1 MAAMLQ
7 PPQRQS
13 LVAQTAEILRKYV
26 ATRPAG
32 EKLASERELG
42 HQLGVSRMTLRAAL
56 AKLERERLLRA
67 GQGRSR
73 VIVKRG
79 PRTRKPTGLRDVVL
93 LSPIP
98 LHEIEPR
105 VLLSMN
111 ELHDML
117 AQEQHQLKFVVPHNC
132 YRERPQRDLKELA
145 ARLRPSAWVLLLSTR
160 AMQEWFQDQGLPA
173 VVAGSRHEGVRLPA
187 VDVDFRAVCR
197 HAVGRLVAKGHRH
210 LVLLNPKKSA
220 AGDLKSEAGFIEA
233 GAAARSEIETTVA
246 QHDGTVEGI
255 CTSLDRLLARP
266 QPPTG
271 FLVSRSNYALTAL
284 GHLIQRGVRFPEKA
298 AFISRSHDPF
308 LEYVVPSMARY
319 AIDASVFA
327 HKLTRVVLEFTAGGN
342 PPPTEHLL
350 MPRFI
355 SGRTLG

>member
-1 MAAMLQ
+1 MLQ

-13 LVAQTAEILRKYV
+13 LVAQTADILRKHV
-26 ATRPAG
+26 ATRAAG

-42 HQLGVSRMTLRAAL
+42 QQLGVSRMTLRAAL
-56 AKLERERLLRA
+56 SKLEREKLISA

-73 VIVKRG
+73 VIAKRG
-79 PRTRKPTGLRDVVL
+79 QRTNNAGELRDVVL

-117 AQEQHQLKFVVPHNC
+117 AQEKHQLKFVVPHNC

-160 AMQEWFQDQGLPA
+160 AMQEWFQVQGLPA
-173 VVAGSRHEGVRLPA
+173 VVAGSRHEGIQLPA

-197 HAVGRLVAKGHRH
+197 HAVGRFLAKGHRR
-210 LVLLNPKKSA
+210 LALLNPRKAA
-220 AGDLKSEAGFIEA
+220 AGDLKSEAGFKEA
-233 GAAARSEIETTVA
+233 GALAGPDVETMVA
-246 QHDGTVEGI
+246 QHDGTLEGI
-255 CTSLDRLLARP
+255 CASLDRLLARP
-266 QPPTG
+266 RPPTG
-271 FLVSRSNYALTAL
+271 FLVSRANYALTAL
-284 GHLIQRGVRFPEKA
+284 GHLIQRGLRFPENA
-298 AFISRSHDPF
+298 AFISRSHDPV
-308 LEYVVPSMARY
+308 LEYVVPAMARY
-319 AIDASVFA
+319 QIDAAVFA
-327 HKLTRVVLEFTAGGN
+327 HKLTRVVLELTTGGN
-342 PPPTEHLL
+342 PPPKEHLL

-355 SGRTLG
+355 PGKTLG

>member
-1 MAAMLQ
+1 M
-7 PPQRQS
+7 
-13 LVAQTAEILRKYV
+13 AQTAEILRKYV

-56 AKLERERLLRA
+56 GKLERERLIRA

-79 PRTRKPTGLRDVVL
+79 RHARKSSGPRDVVL

-145 ARLRPSAWVLLLSTR
+145 ARLHPSAWVLLLSTR

-173 VVAGSRHEGVRLPA
+173 VVAKPCARATAFMAPALVPLIPSIITLPSSSS
-187 VDVDFRAVCR
+187 V
-197 HAVGRLVAKGHRH
+197 
-210 LVLLNPKKSA
+210 S
-220 AGDLKSEAGFIEA
+220 S
-233 GAAARSEIETTVA
+233 T
-246 QHDGTVEGI
+246 
-255 CTSLDRLLARP
+255 P
-266 QPPTG
+266 Q
-271 FLVSRSNYALTAL
+271 V
-284 GHLIQRGVRFPEKA
+284 KA
-298 AFISRSHDPF
+298 PCD
-308 LEYVVPSMARY
+308 
-319 AIDASVFA
+319 
-327 HKLTRVVLEFTAGGN
+327 
-342 PPPTEHLL
+342 PPPCKARL
-350 MPRFI
+350 M
-355 SGRTLG
+355 

>member
-1 MAAMLQ
+1 
-7 PPQRQS
+7 
-13 LVAQTAEILRKYV
+13 VI
-26 ATRPAG
+26 
-32 EKLASERELG
+32 
-42 HQLGVSRMTLRAAL
+42 
-56 AKLERERLLRA
+56 RA

-79 PRTRKPTGLRDVVL
+79 ALAKTLNSPRDVVL

-145 ARLRPSAWVLLLSTR
+145 ARLHPSAWVLLLSTR
-160 AMQEWFQDQGLPA
+160 AMQEWFQDQGLAA

-197 HAVGRLVAKGHRH
+197 HAVGRFLAKGHRR
-210 LVLLNPKKSA
+210 LVLLNPKKAA
-220 AGDLKSEAGFIEA
+220 AGDLKSEAGFCEA
-233 GAAARSEIETTVA
+233 GAAAGADVETILA
-246 QHDGTVEGI
+246 QHDGTVESI
-255 CTSLDRLLARP
+255 CTSLDRVLARAN
-266 QPPTG
+266 PPTG
-271 FLVSRSNYALTAL
+271 FLVSRANYALTAL
-284 GHLIQRGVRFPEKA
+284 GHLIQRGGRFPDKA
-298 AFISRSHDPF
+298 AFISRSHDPA
-308 LEYVVPSMARY
+308 LEFVVPSMARY
-319 AIDASVFA
+319 QIDASVFA
-327 HKLTRVVLEFTAGGN
+327 HKLTRVVLEFTTGGN
-342 PPPTEHLL
+342 PAPIEHLL

-355 SGRTLG
+355 PGRTLG